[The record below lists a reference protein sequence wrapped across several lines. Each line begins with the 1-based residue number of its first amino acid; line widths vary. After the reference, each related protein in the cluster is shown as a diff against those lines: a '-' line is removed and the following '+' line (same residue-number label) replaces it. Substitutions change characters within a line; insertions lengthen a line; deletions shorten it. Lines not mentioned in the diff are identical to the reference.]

1 MKKIFFAKRGNFFT
15 KEFNQVEKGET
26 FSWRNFPKKKVV
38 KRNCFFDFSF
48 FDEKFDKEKTGDE
61 KGGMNEKEREV
72 EKIINFGVICF

>member
-1 MKKIFFAKRGNFFT
+1 MEKEKHFLGGIF
-15 KEFNQVEKGET
+15 
-26 FSWRNFPKKKVV
+26 KKK
-38 KRNCFFDFSF
+38 KSKKKLFFDFSF